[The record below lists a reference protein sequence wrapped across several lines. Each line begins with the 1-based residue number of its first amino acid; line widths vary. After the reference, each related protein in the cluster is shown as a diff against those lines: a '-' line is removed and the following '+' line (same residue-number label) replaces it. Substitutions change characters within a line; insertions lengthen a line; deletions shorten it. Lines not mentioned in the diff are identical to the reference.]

1 MSLAPA
7 SEQPWLLVG
16 LGNPGPEYETTRHNV
31 GFLVADAV
39 AARMGVRPS
48 RHRKASAMVAE
59 GRLAGQR
66 LIVVKPLSYM
76 NASGGPAKA
85 LATFYKVPVEQVV
98 VVHDELD
105 LPFAR
110 LRLKSGGGDNGHNG
124 LKSIRSAMGTG
135 EWPRLRVGIGRPPGQ
150 QDAAVYVLRPWS
162 SVERKELEFLVD
174 SAADAVE
181 ALITRGLEAAQNEF
195 NR

>member
-181 ALITRGLEAAQNEF
+181 ALITRGLEVAQNEF